1 MIKIEERPAK
11 KLPGITNLFVKFDY
25 DLDILDLIRQLPNRY
40 FDKNTKEWEVPLN
53 KLEYLVNKIDE
64 DFEIIPYEE
73 EKSNIQYISDDY
85 IFKTNPYPH
94 QREGIQFGLN
104 NNCWILGDEQGLG
117 KTKQIIDLACI
128 LKKQKKI
135 KHCLIICGVN
145 SLKLNW
151 LNEVSIH
158 SNEKGYILGT
168 RFLKNGKKQ
177 IGSLQ
182 DRIDDLKNIPDD
194 ILFLIT
200 NIETFRDDNFKDAL
214 KKDTLIDMAVI
225 DEAHKVKNPTSEQGR
240 NILKLTDFKY
250 KIAMTGTLIMNNP
263 LDAYTSLKWLG
274 IEKSNFSTFKNFY
287 CNYGGFGNHQI
298 IGYKNLS
305 VLREMISKHMLRR
318 TKEEVLDLPP
328 KIHQTE
334 FVDMGIKQRKIYN
347 DVKNCIMMQL
357 DKILMNPNPLTELL
371 RLRQATGATSLLS
384 STVNESAKL
393 DRLED
398 LIEEIAA
405 EGKKAIVFSNW
416 EQMTILAKQRLLNYN
431 PAYIAGGEIKDIDID
446 KEKRKFQEDPS
457 CKVIIGT
464 TSKLG
469 TGHTLTAASTV
480 IFLDS
485 PWNRANKEQAEDRAH
500 RIGTQGTVNVITLV
514 CKNTI
519 DERIEEII
527 NHKGE
532 MADMLVDGKF
542 SRQNYKQLVSF
553 LLQD

>member
-1 MIKIEERPAK
+1 MIRIEERPAK
-11 KLPGITNLFVKFDY
+11 KLPGITNLFITFDY
-25 DLDILDLIRQLPNRY
+25 NLDTLQILRELPNRFY
-40 FDKNTKEWEVPLN
+40 NKDTKEWEVPLN
-53 KLEYLVNKIDE
+53 KLEYLVNHID
-64 DFEIIPYEE
+64 DNFEILPYIEQESELISIP
-73 EKSNIQYISDDY
+73 NDY
-85 IFKTNPYPH
+85 QFKTNPYPH
-94 QREGIQFGLN
+94 QLEGIEFGLN
-104 NNCWILGDEQGLG
+104 NDCWILGDEQGLG
-117 KTKQIIDLACI
+117 KTKQIIDLATI
-128 LKKQKKI
+128 LKRQGKI
-135 KHCLIICGVN
+135 NHCLIICGVN
-145 SLKLNW
+145 SLKSNW
-151 LNEVSIH
+151 FNEISIH

-168 RFLKNGKKQ
+168 RYLKNGKKQ

-182 DRIDDLKNIPDD
+182 DRIEDLKNIPDD

-200 NIETFRDDNFKDAL
+200 NIETFRDDTF
-214 KKDTLIDMAVI
+214 KDTLKKIDTIEMAVI
-225 DEAHKVKNPTSEQGR
+225 DEAHKVKNPTSDQGK
-240 NILKLTDFKY
+240 NILKLTNFKY
-250 KIAMTGTLIMNNP
+250 KVAMTGTLIMNNP

-274 IEKSNFSTFKNFY
+274 IEKSNFSTFKSFY
-287 CNYGGFGNHQI
+287 CNYGGFGGHQI
-298 IGYKNLS
+298 MGYKNLN

-318 TKEEVLDLPP
+318 TKDEVLDLPP

-334 FVDMGIKQRKIYN
+334 FVEMNVKQRKIYN
-347 DVKNCIMMQL
+347 DIKNCIMLEL
-357 DKILMNPNPLTELL
+357 DKILMNPNPMTELL
-371 RLRQATGATSLLS
+371 RLRQATGATSIVS
-384 STVNESAKL
+384 STINESAKL

-416 EQMTILAKQRLLNYN
+416 EQMTILAKQRLSKYN

-446 KEKRKFQEDPS
+446 KEKKKFQENPT

-500 RIGTQGTVNVITLV
+500 RIGTTGTVNIITLV
-514 CKNTI
+514 CKNSI

-527 NHKGE
+527 TKKGE

-542 SRQNYKQLVSF
+542 SRQNYQQLVSF

>member
-1 MIKIEERPAK
+1 MIKIEERPAR
-11 KLPGITNLFVKFDY
+11 KLPGITNLFVKFNY
-25 DLDILDLIRQLPNRY
+25 NLDILELIRQLPNRHY
-40 FDKNTKEWEVPLN
+40 DKNTKEWEIPLN
-53 KLEYLVNKIDE
+53 KIEYLINEIDE

-73 EKSNIQYISDDY
+73 EKSNIQYIPDDY

-104 NNCWILGDEQGLG
+104 NNYWILGDEQGLG

-128 LKKQKKI
+128 LKKQGKI

-168 RFLKNGKKQ
+168 RLLKNGKKQ

-182 DRIDDLKNIPDD
+182 DRIEDLNNIPDD

-200 NIETFRDDNFKDAL
+200 NIETFRDDNFRDAL

-225 DEAHKVKNPTSEQGR
+225 DEAHKVKNPTSEQGK

-274 IEKSNFSTFKNFY
+274 IEKSNFYTFKNFY
-287 CNYGGFGNHQI
+287 CNYGGFGNHQVT
-298 IGYKNLS
+298 GYKNLS

-357 DKILMNPNPLTELL
+357 DKILMSPNPLTELL

-398 LIEEIAA
+398 LVEEIAA
-405 EGKKAIVFSNW
+405 EDKKAIVFSNW
-416 EQMTILAKQRLLNYN
+416 EQMTILARQRLSNYN
-431 PAYIAGGEIKDIDID
+431 PAYIAGGEIKDVDID
-446 KEKRKFQEDPS
+446 KEKRKFQEEPS

>member
-1 MIKIEERPAK
+1 MIKIEERPAR
-11 KLPGITNLFVKFDY
+11 KLPGITNLFVKFNY
-25 DLDILDLIRQLPNRY
+25 NLDILELIRQLPNRHY
-40 FDKNTKEWEVPLN
+40 DKNTKEWEIPLN
-53 KLEYLVNKIDE
+53 KIEYLINEIDE

-73 EKSNIQYISDDY
+73 EKSNIQYIPDDY

-104 NNCWILGDEQGLG
+104 NNYWILGDEQGLG

-128 LKKQKKI
+128 LKKQGKI

-168 RFLKNGKKQ
+168 RLLKNGKKQ